1 MTFFGLDNQ
10 TVELKITN
18 YQYPDISDGDW
29 DGNWLNIFLN
39 VKSKVGHW
47 QTVDPSLTT
56 WEVQSLIDWFDTL
69 SKNLNPEHMDMGFT
83 EPNLSFELL
92 NKFDSDKKTFRIKF
106 NLESR
111 PKSATDDNEYFVDV
125 IADNLELKRLSTELK
140 NELNKYPERK
150 PAHNS
155 TLPKAGRTWWQ
166 KLFGSE

>member
-1 MTFFGLDNQ
+1 MTFTGIDNQ

-18 YQYPDISDGDW
+18 YQYPDINDGDW
-29 DGNWLNIFLN
+29 DGNWLNIYLN

-56 WEVQSLIDWFDTL
+56 WEIQSLIDWFDTL
-69 SKNLNPEHMDMGFT
+69 SQNVRPEYVDMRFT

-92 NKFDSDKKTFRIKF
+92 TDFDSDKKTFRIKF
-106 NLESR
+106 DLESR
-111 PKSATDDNEYFVDV
+111 PQSATDDKEYFVDV
-125 IADNLELKRLSTELK
+125 IADNFELKRISTELK
-140 NELNKYPERK
+140 NELNKYPERR

-155 TLPKAGRTWWQ
+155 TLPKAGRIWWQ

>member
-1 MTFFGLDNQ
+1 MTFTGIDNQ

-18 YQYPDISDGDW
+18 YQYPDINDGDW
-29 DGNWLNIFLN
+29 DGNWLNIYLN

-56 WEVQSLIDWFDTL
+56 WEVQDLVNWLDTL
-69 SKNLNPEHMDMGFT
+69 SKNSRPEYTSMSFT

-92 NKFDSDKKTFRIKF
+92 NGFNADKKTFKIKF
-106 NLESR
+106 NLEFR
-111 PKSATDDNEYFVDV
+111 PQSATDDKEYFVDV
-125 IADNLELKRLSTELK
+125 IADNFELKRLSIELR
-140 NELNKYPERK
+140 NELNKHPERK

-155 TLPKAGRTWWQ
+155 TLPKAGQTWWQ